1 MDMADVLLLYTN
13 YVCLLVNGIIDSIE
27 ESSRS
32 VTSCVFPCNR
42 LSVKQTPYTLGL
54 VLGTPQLVAAVAW
67 QV

>member
-1 MDMADVLLLYTN
+1 MDMADVLLVYTN
-13 YVCLLVNGIIDSIE
+13 YGIIESIE

-54 VLGTPQLVAAVAW
+54 VLGHPTACSSSRMASVESLY
-67 QV
+67 